1 MKKIVLLICS
11 YVVLTVA
18 AHAATQEE
26 VTLEVKKMFP
36 RLGDVELQPSPI
48 KGVYQFWVGA
58 NLTFAYYI
66 DGHLM
71 MGDMFDTV
79 KKVSLSDG
87 AQKGRI
93 KTMVSDLPSDDM
105 IVYGPE
111 NPKRV
116 INVFTDIDCGFC
128 RKLHGEMAELNEAGI
143 QVRYLA
149 FPRAGVGSPSF
160 KKYVSAWC
168 ADDRQKA
175 LTIAKS
181 GGSLPAKTCDNPIA
195 KTHALGME
203 VGLRGTPML
212 VYDDGTVVSG
222 YKPAAD
228 LIAEF
233 GLKK

>member
-11 YVVLTVA
+11 YVMLTVA
-18 AHAATQEE
+18 AQAATQEE

-36 RLGDVELQPSPI
+36 RLGEVQLEPSPI
-48 KGVYQFWVGA
+48 EGVYQFWVGA

-71 MGDMFDTV
+71 MGDMFDTTNR
-79 KKVSLSDG
+79 VSLSEA

-111 NPKRV
+111 KPKRV

-128 RKLHGEMAELNEAGI
+128 RKLHAEMAELNDAGI
-143 QVRYLA
+143 QIRYLA
-149 FPRAGVGSPSF
+149 FPRAGVGSPSY

-168 ADDRQKA
+168 ADDPQQA
-175 LTIAKS
+175 LTRAKA
-181 GGSLPAKTCDNPIA
+181 GAPLPEKTCENPIA
-195 KTHALGME
+195 KTHALGLE

-233 GLKK
+233 GLK

>member
-11 YVVLTVA
+11 YVMLTLA
-18 AHAATQEE
+18 AQAATQEE

-36 RLGDVELQPSPI
+36 RLGEVQLEPSPI
-48 KGVYQFWVGA
+48 EGVYQFWVGA

-71 MGDMFDTV
+71 MGDMFDTTNR
-79 KKVSLSDG
+79 VSLSEA

-111 NPKRV
+111 KPKRV

-128 RKLHGEMAELNEAGI
+128 RKLHAEMAELNDAGI
-143 QVRYLA
+143 QIRYLA
-149 FPRAGVGSPSF
+149 FPRAGVGSPSY

-168 ADDRQKA
+168 ADDPQQA
-175 LTIAKS
+175 LTRAKA
-181 GGSLPAKTCDNPIA
+181 GAPLPEKTCENPIA
-195 KTHALGME
+195 KTHALGLE

-233 GLKK
+233 GLK